1 MHMLYTFWWYVY
13 CWWHPMYT
21 WSFRALKSTM
31 LLPYPNMGKTHSSVA
46 PQRWSVDLHQN
57 DARYVNF
64 LQLYR
69 ALKSTLL
76 VQDQNIER
84 LHLLNEKY
92 NDGIHIK
99 HRIDNNSLFRYIHF
113 NRNIYLHLDL
123 WFQGTCELSEYYNK
137 LWLKSA
143 KSQWWWKYN
152 VVYPCTT

>member
-31 LLPYPNMGKTHSSVA
+31 LLPYPNMDKTHSSVA
-46 PQRWSVDLHQN
+46 PQRWSLDLHRN

-76 VQDQNIER
+76 VQDQNIQR
-84 LHLLNEKY
+84 LYLLNEKY
-92 NDGIHIK
+92 NNGTHIK
-99 HRIDNNSLFRYIHF
+99 HRIDDSLFRYIHF
-113 NRNIYLHLDL
+113 NRNIMAYGSTPYVGMTPKKNSGHI
-123 WFQGTCELSEYYNK
+123 
-137 LWLKSA
+137 KSA
-143 KSQWWWKYN
+143 QMTCSK
-152 VVYPCTT
+152 CLH